1 MQAPSAS
8 GGTHFS
14 GLSCRHSGFLLACVL
29 RLWVTVVS
37 GSGGELKRRSEVP
50 GCRIGGEGFLDE
62 VASKLKDG
70 HG

>member
-1 MQAPSAS
+1 M
-8 GGTHFS
+8 
-14 GLSCRHSGFLLACVL
+14 
-29 RLWVTVVS
+29 TVVS